1 MNISSFFKHTFFV
14 FSVVLLVSCDEDANE
29 IGANIVGNDNFVGE
43 PETYEVLAYTQPLLG
58 VESNNIKADANGAQ
72 QLGIY
77 EDGVFGKTTSHVVTE
92 VRLTANNPIDFSL
105 SPRIKS
111 AVLSIPYFSHTT
123 GEIGEDDEIL
133 YELDSIY
140 GPEDAKLDLGIY
152 ESTFYIKPDPDN
164 AGQPEPNY
172 SNQLSLFGKG
182 AKLNNS
188 TAVSQNTAFEF
199 SKKEQEETTV
209 DEINNTTTS
218 KVSPR
223 MKIELDTTVLG
234 QRLFGP
240 SAVGKL
246 INNNIFTN
254 YFRGLHFSVAPSG
267 ASPATFAMMDFTKG
281 KIFITYEQKTSSTN
295 PAWVTKYLTLSL
307 NGNNVNLYEYLHS
320 SMYANVLAT
329 APNRTTGDRK
339 LYVKG
344 GDGSMAVIELFK
356 TEAELTAFQA
366 NKDKWLINDASL
378 TFYIEKNDMAAAAN
392 EPNRIYLYDLT
403 NKKPLVDFTTD
414 QSTSVASVKF
424 NKAVHGGRIE
434 KSSDGRGTRYKIR
447 ITNYIRALMAEE
459 TENVRLGLVVTE
471 NINTTSNKT
480 LQTVIN
486 LPDSDTFGTEKKI
499 DGVPTMSIANP
510 FGTILYGSNIPQGDP
525 DYDKRLRLTIY
536 YTKPN

>member
-1 MNISSFFKHTFFV
+1 MNISSFLKPIFFV
-14 FSVVLLVSCDEDANE
+14 FATLLLVSCDEDANE
-29 IGANIVGNDNFVGE
+29 IGANIVGNDNFLGE
-43 PETYEVLAYTQPLLG
+43 AEPYEVLAYTQRLLG
-58 VESNNIKADANGAQ
+58 VESNNIKSDANGAQ

-92 VRLTANNPIDFSL
+92 VRLVNNNPIDFSL

-123 GEIGEDDEIL
+123 GEVVDEETI

-140 GPEDAKLDLGIY
+140 GDPAGKLDLGIY

-164 AGQPEPNY
+164 AGLPEPNY
-172 SNQLSLFGKG
+172 SHQLSLFGKG
-182 AKLNNS
+182 AKLNTS
-188 TAVSQNTAFEF
+188 ATVTQNTEFVF
-199 SKKEQEETTV
+199 SKKEQTETSA
-209 DEINNTTTS
+209 DDINNETTS

-240 SAVGKL
+240 SAVGKM

-254 YFRGLHFSVAPSG
+254 YFRGLHFSVAQSG
-267 ASPATFAMMDFTKG
+267 ASPAPFAMMDFTKG
-281 KIFITYEQKTSSTN
+281 KIVIKYEQKTSSTN
-295 PAWVTKYLTLSL
+295 ATRITKYLTLTL
-307 NGNNVNLYEYLHS
+307 NGNNVNLYEYQHS
-320 SMYANVLAT
+320 TAYANVLAT
-329 APNRTTGDRK
+329 APNRTTGDPR
-339 LYVKG
+339 LYLKG

-356 TEAELTAFQA
+356 NEAELTAFRA
-366 NKDKWLINDASL
+366 NKDKWLVNDASL
-378 TFYIEKNDMAAAAN
+378 TFYIEQNAMAAAAN

-403 NKKPLVDFTTD
+403 NNKPLVDFTTD

-434 KSSDGRGTRYKIR
+434 KSSDGRGTKYKIR
-447 ITNYIRALMAEE
+447 ITNYIRALLAED

-480 LQTVIN
+480 LQTAIN

-499 DGVPTMSIANP
+499 DVIPTMSVANP
-510 FGTILYGSNIPQGDP
+510 FGTILYGSNIAPTDP
-525 DYDKRLRLTIY
+525 DYEKRLKLTIY

>member
-1 MNISSFFKHTFFV
+1 MNISSFLKPIFFV
-14 FSVVLLVSCDEDANE
+14 FATLLLVSCDEDANE
-29 IGANIVGNDNFVGE
+29 IGANIVGNDNFLGE
-43 PETYEVLAYTQPLLG
+43 AEPYEVLAYTQPLLG
-58 VESNNIKADANGAQ
+58 VESNNIKSDANGAQ

-92 VRLTANNPIDFSL
+92 VRLVSNNPIDFSL

-123 GEIGEDDEIL
+123 GEVVGEETI

-140 GPEDAKLDLGIY
+140 GDPAGKLDLGIY

-164 AGQPEPNY
+164 GGLPEPNY
-172 SNQLSLFGKG
+172 SHQLSLFGKG
-182 AKLNNS
+182 AKLNTS
-188 TAVSQNTAFEF
+188 ATVTQNTQFEF
-199 SKKEQEETTV
+199 SKKEQTETSA
-209 DEINNTTTS
+209 DDINNETTS

-240 SAVGKL
+240 SAVGKM

-254 YFRGLHFSVAPSG
+254 YFRGLHFSVAQSG
-267 ASPATFAMMDFTKG
+267 ASPAPFAMMDFTKG
-281 KIFITYEQKTSSTN
+281 KIIIKYEQKTSSTN
-295 PAWVTKYLTLSL
+295 ATRVTKYLTLTL
-307 NGNNVNLYEYLHS
+307 NANNVNLYEYQHS
-320 SMYANVLAT
+320 TAYANVLAT
-329 APNRTTGDRK
+329 PPNRTTGDPR
-339 LYVKG
+339 LYLKG

-356 TEAELTAFQA
+356 NEAELAAFQA
-366 NKDKWLINDASL
+366 NKDKWLVNDASL
-378 TFYIEKNDMAAAAN
+378 TFYIEKNAMAAAAN

-403 NKKPLVDFTTD
+403 NNKPLVDFTTD
-414 QSTSVASVKF
+414 QSASAASVKF

-434 KSSDGRGTRYKIR
+434 KSSDGRGTKYKIR
-447 ITNYIRALMAEE
+447 ITNYIRALLAED

-480 LQTVIN
+480 LETAIN

-499 DGVPTMSIANP
+499 DVIPTMSVANP
-510 FGTILYGSNIPQGDP
+510 FGTILYGSNIAPTDP
-525 DYDKRLRLTIY
+525 DYEKRLKLTIY